1 MPEAHPNL
9 DADALPL
16 PPRRA
21 DRPIT
26 LAHRAEFGA
35 LVALLAF
42 FRLIGVDAA
51 SFIAGKFC
59 RFVGPLLSK
68 IHNRGE
74 RNLRMIFPEWTERR
88 RQYVLRGAWENLGR
102 TAAEF
107 AHLNKFDP
115 RKDDGRLEID
125 GVEKILAL
133 AESRE
138 PAIIVSGHF
147 ANWEL
152 MPVSFFAADIDYDV
166 VYRPANNPLV
176 DELIIKE
183 RAKVMTRRQIPKSLY
198 SLRALFDTLNAGRT
212 LAMLADQKL
221 NDGIEAPF
229 FDRPAMTLHAPARLA
244 LKFNVPI
251 IPASI
256 ARKNGA
262 NFKITVKDPID
273 YAPTGDLHADALAIT
288 TLINRS
294 LEADILA
301 HPDQWLWFHRRWP
314 IDAE

>member
-1 MPEAHPNL
+1 MTQTATEENAI
-9 DADALPL
+9 PL
-16 PPRRA
+16 PPRRS

-26 LAHRAEFGA
+26 IAHRIEYGA
-35 LVALLAF
+35 LVFLLAF
-42 FRLIGVDAA
+42 FRVIGLDTS

-59 RFVGPLLSK
+59 RVVGPLLK
-68 IHNRGE
+68 TIHSRGE
-74 RNLRMIFPEWTERR
+74 RNLRMIYPDWSEKDIKET
-88 RQYVLRGAWENLGR
+88 LAGAWENIGR

-107 AHLNKFDP
+107 AHLEKFDP

-125 GVEKILAL
+125 GVEKVLAL
-133 AESRE
+133 AASGE

-152 MPVSFFAADIDYDV
+152 MPVCFFAADIDYDV

-176 DELIIKE
+176 DELIIKT
-183 RAKVMTRRQIPKSLY
+183 RGAVMTRRQIPKSLY
-198 SLRALFDTLNAGRT
+198 SLRALFDTLKDGRT

-229 FDRPAMTLHAPARLA
+229 FDRPAMTLHAPARLS
-244 LKFNVPI
+244 LKFGVPI
-251 IPASI
+251 IPAAI

-262 NFKITVKDPID
+262 CFKITVKDPIA

-288 TLINRS
+288 TLINES
-294 LEADILA
+294 LEEDIRA

-314 IDAE
+314 KDVQ